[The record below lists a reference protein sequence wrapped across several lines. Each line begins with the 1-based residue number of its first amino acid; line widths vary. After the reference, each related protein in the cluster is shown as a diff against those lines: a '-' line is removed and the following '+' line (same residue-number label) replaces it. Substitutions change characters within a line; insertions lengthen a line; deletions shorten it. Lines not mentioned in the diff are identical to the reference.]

1 MVFNRIG
8 KYALQNGSFPLSP
21 RLGVKEKNILKRN
34 HHSLSPPRNQ
44 GAILQVGWRLVKI
57 KVFRPTKGT
66 SPKTSKSTDR
76 RRLPFLG
83 AQGMMGCFSCCPG
96 RCLFRK
102 TKSHEIYPTTEAR
115 DFVSAPPPKKGD
127 PTEVNI

>member
-1 MVFNRIG
+1 M
-8 KYALQNGSFPLSP
+8 
-21 RLGVKEKNILKRN
+21 
-34 HHSLSPPRNQ
+34 
-44 GAILQVGWRLVKI
+44 KI

-83 AQGMMGCFSCCPG
+83 AQGMMGLFLPSLLGIAVPGGDFSE
-96 RCLFRK
+96 K
-102 TKSHEIYPTTEAR
+102 TKKAMKDPTTEAR